1 MDSITSAQEIY
12 LKLLEAGGR
21 WNDFDGQRISGD
33 LRAHK
38 QPWHAAIVTRQPRV
52 LSGTPVTELR
62 HRVDLIVL
70 RDLPKDHANL
80 DHLFVLPEPGQQD
93 SLEQLARGWAA
104 DELVWIPRREAS
116 QAMGA
121 SKFQFQEYP
130 ADEQRF
136 LLSLWWD

>member
-1 MDSITSAQEIY
+1 MECITSAQEIY
-12 LKLLEAGGR
+12 LRLLEAGGS
-21 WNDFDGQRISGD
+21 WNNFDGQRFSAD

-38 QPWHAAIVTRQPRV
+38 HLWRAAIITRQPRV

-62 HRVDLIVL
+62 HRVNLIVL
-70 RDLPKDHANL
+70 RDLPGDHVSL
-80 DHLFVLPEPGQQD
+80 DHLFVLPEPSQQD
-93 SLEQLARGWAA
+93 SLEQLARGWSA

-116 QAMGA
+116 RAMGT